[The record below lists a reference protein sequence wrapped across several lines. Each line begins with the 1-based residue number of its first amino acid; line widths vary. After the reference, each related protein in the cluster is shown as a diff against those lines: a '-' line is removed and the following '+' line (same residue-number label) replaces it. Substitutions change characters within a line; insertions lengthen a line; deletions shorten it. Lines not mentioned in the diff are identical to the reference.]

1 MPAVPLKLRPGSVVR
16 VIAPSRSL
24 GIIGPEV
31 RAEADRKL
39 AALGLKV
46 SFGEHVSDCDDFSSS
61 SVRARLA
68 DLHAAFADPGVD
80 GILSVIGG
88 FSSNQLLTGIDFGLV
103 AAHPKVLCGFSDI
116 TVLSNALYA
125 RAGLV
130 GYSGPH
136 YSSFGM
142 KRHFEFTEAG
152 FRACLMDDAPVELAP
167 ARQWSDDAWFLDQ
180 EGRHVEP
187 GEGWWILQEGEAAG
201 RIVGGNLCSFN
212 LLQGTPF
219 MPALSGSV
227 VFAEDDAQV
236 KPWDFDRDLVSLL
249 QQPAFAGVTGLVI
262 GRFQKATGMTRD
274 LLAQIVA
281 SKPELSGMPVVGNV
295 DFGHATP
302 IVTFP
307 IGGTVEVRAERAA
320 PRLTITS
327 H

>member
-24 GIIGPEV
+24 AIIGPEV

-39 AALGLKV
+39 AALGLRV

-152 FRACLMDDAPVELAP
+152 FRACLMDDAPVELTRA
-167 ARQWSDDAWFLDQ
+167 AVED
-180 EGRHVEP
+180 EP
-187 GEGWWILQEGEAAG
+187 GSW
-201 RIVGGNLCSFN
+201 
-212 LLQGTPF
+212 
-219 MPALSGSV
+219 
-227 VFAEDDAQV
+227 
-236 KPWDFDRDLVSLL
+236 
-249 QQPAFAGVTGLVI
+249 
-262 GRFQKATGMTRD
+262 TR
-274 LLAQIVA
+274 
-281 SKPELSGMPVVGNV
+281 
-295 DFGHATP
+295 
-302 IVTFP
+302 
-307 IGGTVEVRAERAA
+307 RAA
-320 PRLTITS
+320 PGARGGLVDPSGGQGCGPDRGRQPAASTCCKALRSCRRCPARWSSPRTTRR
-327 H
+327 